1 MSSIFLSLRR
11 TLPDLWR
18 GDLRFAWRNV
28 LRRPGFTLLVVLT
41 LALGLGVNGAMF
53 ALIDAV
59 LLRPLPYKDAERL
72 VFVWQTLPRHG
83 VFELEATPAD
93 YTAWQR
99 ARSFDALALVSADS
113 FTLTGDPEP
122 QRVQG
127 TRSTSTLIPLL
138 GVAPRLGR
146 SFEADEDDDVAPP
159 VVILSDALWRS
170 RYGSDPAI
178 VGRPVHINGVAHTVV
193 GVMPPHAV
201 PPGRLASHD
210 AIWLPARMPADERTN
225 EISHNYTVVGRL
237 TRTSSVEQASAEM
250 AALAAS
256 QAADRPA
263 THNGVG
269 GRVVSVSEDTVREI
283 RPVLLLLMAAV
294 SLLLL
299 TASANVATLLLAR
312 ASTRQRETAIR
323 VALGAGRGRLL
334 SLAMAECLLMAGL
347 GAAAGL
353 AFGAS
358 ALKVLLPLFSSHL
371 PRAASVAIDM
381 RVAGFTVGVALML
394 GACLTLVMATQ
405 RPRHH
410 LTAALKSGSRGSGGP
425 QAGRARA
432 LLVVAQV
439 ALSVLLLSA
448 AGLLVRSFVRL
459 QHVDPGFA
467 AEHVLTFRQ
476 ALPDAGYPSDVARRA
491 FIGNLVESLVTIP
504 AVESV
509 AINSA
514 LPLGGSYAGN
524 GVAIEG
530 RPAVAGELI
539 IAGFREITPDY
550 FNALGIP
557 LIAGRVFTARDDDSA
572 EPVAIVNQTMARK
585 WWPDGNPVGRRI
597 RITAGPQSADGWL
610 RIVGIVGDVRH
621 NGLARPPAS
630 EGYRPYAQVPRP
642 TFSVVIRTAG
652 DATAIVP
659 AVRAR
664 VREIDRN
671 LPLYDVRTMQARVA
685 SSFAEARATA
695 LLLLSTAVLAM
706 SLAAVAIYG
715 SIWYT
720 VTERI
725 PEIGIRLA
733 LGASRLSVCGD
744 VVRRALTMTAI
755 GTALGTA
762 LSLGANA
769 MLAGLLF
776 NTRWTDPATYAAVV
790 AALIALTIAASL
802 VPARHATR
810 VDPMAALRQ
819 E

>member
-1 MSSIFLSLRR
+1 
-11 TLPDLWR
+11 
-18 GDLRFAWRNV
+18 
-28 LRRPGFTLLVVLT
+28 
-41 LALGLGVNGAMF
+41 MF
-53 ALIDAV
+53 ALIDTV

-72 VFVWQTLPRHG
+72 VFVWQTLPRHD

-99 ARSFDALALVSADS
+99 ARSFEALALVSADS
-113 FTLTGDPEP
+113 FTLSGDPEP

-127 TRSTSTLIPLL
+127 TRSTSTFIPLL

-159 VVILSDALWRS
+159 VVILSDAVWRS

-178 VGRPVHINGVAHTVV
+178 VGRPVHINGVPHTVV
-193 GVMPPHAV
+193 GVMPPHAA

-210 AIWLPARMPADERTN
+210 AIWLPARMPAAERTN

-269 GRVVSVSEDTVREI
+269 ARVVSVSEDTVREI
-283 RPVLLLLMAAV
+283 RPVLLLLLAAV

-299 TASANVATLLLAR
+299 IASANVATLLLAR
-312 ASTRQRETAIR
+312 ASTRQREAAIR

-347 GAAAGL
+347 GAVAGL

-371 PRAASVAIDM
+371 PRVASVAIDM
-381 RVAGFTVGVALML
+381 RVAGFTAGVALTL
-394 GACLTLVMATQ
+394 GACLALVLVTQ
-405 RPRHH
+405 WPRHH
-410 LTAALKSGSRGSGGP
+410 LTAALKSASRGSGGP

-476 ALPDAGYPSDVARRA
+476 ALSDAGYPSDGARRA

-509 AINSA
+509 AINST

-530 RPAVAGELI
+530 RPAVTGELI

-557 LIAGRVFTARDDDSA
+557 LIAGRAFTARDDHSAA

-610 RIVGIVGDVRH
+610 RIVGVVGDVRH

-630 EGYRPYAQVPRP
+630 EVYRPYAQVPRP

-652 DATAIVP
+652 NATAIVP

-664 VREIDRN
+664 VRAIDRN

-715 SIWYT
+715 SIWYM

-744 VVRRALTMTAI
+744 VVRRALAMTAI
-755 GTALGTA
+755 GTVLGTA

-802 VPARHATR
+802 VPARHATQ